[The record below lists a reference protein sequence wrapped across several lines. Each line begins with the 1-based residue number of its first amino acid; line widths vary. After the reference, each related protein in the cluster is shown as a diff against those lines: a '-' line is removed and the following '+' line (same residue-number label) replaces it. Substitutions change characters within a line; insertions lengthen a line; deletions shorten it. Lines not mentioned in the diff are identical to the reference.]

1 MIKLRPE
8 ERLIVALD
16 FDSEK
21 SALDMVDRLKDRI
34 RIFKV
39 GSELYTS
46 CGPRIVDEIQK
57 RGRRVFLDL
66 KFHDIPNTVA
76 KSVSAAAGLGVF
88 MLNVHAT
95 GGEEM
100 MKRSAESVLMASRKR
115 GTIRSKLIAVTI
127 LTSLDKNG
135 LKKVGIGGSIEKNA
149 LSLARLARKCGLDG
163 VVSSP
168 NEIEIIRKNTGEDF
182 LIVTPGVRP
191 DWALAHDQ
199 KRTATPRQ
207 AIERGA
213 DYIVIGRPITGVEN
227 PAVACERIF
236 EELKDI
242 KDLQ

>member
-21 SALDMVDRLKDRI
+21 RALDMVDRLKDKV

-39 GSELYTS
+39 GSELYTA
-46 CGPRIVDEIQK
+46 CGPRIVDEIHK

-76 KSVSAAAGLGVF
+76 KSVSAAAALRVF
-88 MLNVHAT
+88 MLNIHAL

-100 MKRSAESVLMASRKR
+100 MDKAVESVRIESRRR
-115 GTIRSKLIAVTI
+115 GTMRPKLIAVTI
-127 LTSLDKNG
+127 LTSLDKNA
-135 LKKVGIGGSIEKNA
+135 LKKVGIDGSIEKKV
-149 LSLARLARKCGLDG
+149 LSLARLAEKCGMDG

-168 NEIEIIRKNTGEDF
+168 NEIEVSRKNTGEDF

-191 DWALAHDQ
+191 DWAIAHDQ

-207 AIERGA
+207 ALVRGA

-227 PAVACERIF
+227 PVVACERII
-236 EELKDI
+236 EEI
-242 KDLQ
+242 KDLG

>member
-16 FDSEK
+16 FDNERQ
-21 SALDMVDRLKDRI
+21 ALDMVDRLKDRV

-39 GSELYTS
+39 GSELYTA
-46 CGPRIVDEIQK
+46 CGPKIVKEIQK
-57 RGRRVFLDL
+57 IGRRVFLDL

-76 KSVSAAAGLGVF
+76 KSVSAAANLGVF
-88 MLNVHAT
+88 MLNIHAS
-95 GGEEM
+95 GGEDM
-100 MKRSAESVLMASRKR
+100 MKKAAESLRIESRRLGKVR
-115 GTIRSKLIAVTI
+115 PKLIAVTI

-135 LKKVGIGGSIEKNA
+135 LKKVGIGGSIEKNV

-168 NEIEIIRKNTGEDF
+168 NEIELIRKNTGEDF

-191 DWALAHDQ
+191 DWAVANDQ

-207 AIERGA
+207 AIERGS
-213 DYIVIGRPITGVEN
+213 DYIVVGRPITGVEN
-227 PAVACERIF
+227 PAVACERIID
-236 EELKDI
+236 EIKEI
-242 KDLQ
+242 KDLR